1 MKKYGLVT
9 LLSFS
14 FISHAI
20 SQTTPDAEEYYK
32 QALENTQKL
41 DAAKSET
48 AESIYKSATDT
59 AKKIKEISNQLENI
73 KSKPDTKPEELQ
85 AIRQEIQVK
94 LSLLQAG
101 LQVSSLKL
109 QSLDMIQARD
119 TKTKDELREEKEQ
132 QKHKYLEA
140 QLKEKE
146 KQLKEKLESTNTNVR
161 L

>member
-1 MKKYGLVT
+1 M
-9 LLSFS
+9 
-14 FISHAI
+14 
-20 SQTTPDAEEYYK
+20 
-32 QALENTQKL
+32 QAL
-41 DAAKSET
+41 
-48 AESIYKSATDT
+48 
-59 AKKIKEISNQLENI
+59 
-73 KSKPDTKPEELQ
+73 
-85 AIRQEIQVK
+85 RQEIQVK

-146 KQLKEKLESTNTNVR
+146 KKLKEKLESTSTNVR